1 MQHRLYWKSQ
11 LSSSSECW
19 DYSVSHE
26 ASSLCALC
34 PMFSG
39 RQRKGGADVLYK
51 VGEKAGEME
60 QVFNSFF
67 FFHSY
72 DLYSFRRT
80 LTRILSGWLQTAR
93 ISSLVFVVRGWPC
106 QVSVHLIL
114 RGKFLLEN
122 TNENIELSEHFFSY
136 KSLYDVQKGTNTR
149 RIQSVPTL
157 WCMSEIPALGRQRQ
171 EGSQA

>member
-1 MQHRLYWKSQ
+1 MRPVLCVLCVRCSVGD
-11 LSSSSECW
+11 SERAEQMYYPRW
-19 DYSVSHE
+19 
-26 ASSLCALC
+26 
-34 PMFSG
+34 G
-39 RQRKGGADVLYK
+39 RKQERWNRFLIV
-51 VGEKAGEME
+51 
-60 QVFNSFF
+60 F

-136 KSLYDVQKGTNTR
+136 KSLYDVQKGANTR
-149 RIQSVPTL
+149 RI
-157 WCMSEIPALGRQRQ
+157 
-171 EGSQA
+171 